1 MPRHTIAVGN
11 VTVTSL
17 SDGRLEMP
25 VTSFFP
31 SVPRAD
37 WDPYRDE
44 LTVEGNIALNVGS
57 FLVRSQAKTIL
68 VDTGLGGSDRGFG
81 DAVFG
86 GLLDDLRANAVD
98 VEDVDLVFITHLHR
112 DHVGWNLTQDTDRVR
127 PTFPKARYLLP
138 RADWD
143 VYTRRDGL
151 SAFAYI
157 REQVTP
163 SGGSGRPRSD
173 RGRARGHRRGY
184 VAAHS
189 GPHAR
194 PYQPSALLARR
205 ARRHTGRRRTPS
217 GAGAGD
223 RLEPAGG
230 RRPGDVDGE
239 PARTHG
245 PDRARRCGGRLR
257 PLPGARLRPP
267 RPRQGPPILAGAVM
281 TGYDREKKC
290 TRSI

>member
-25 VTSFFP
+25 VTGFFP

-68 VDTGLGGSDRGFG
+68 VDTGLGGSDRGFE

-143 VYTRRDGL
+143 AYTRRDGL

-163 SGGSGRPRSD
+163 LEGLGVLDLIEGEHAVTGEVTSLPTPGHTPGHTSLLISSDGERAAILGDAAHHPAQAQETGWSPRADADPETATASRRGLMDRIERDGAVAVSGHFPAPGFGRLVRV
-173 RGRARGHRRGY
+173 RGRRYWR
-184 VAAHS
+184 
-189 GPHAR
+189 
-194 PYQPSALLARR
+194 AL
-205 ARRHTGRRRTPS
+205 
-217 GAGAGD
+217 
-223 RLEPAGG
+223 
-230 RRPGDVDGE
+230 
-239 PARTHG
+239 
-245 PDRARRCGGRLR
+245 
-257 PLPGARLRPP
+257 
-267 RPRQGPPILAGAVM
+267 
-281 TGYDREKKC
+281 
-290 TRSI
+290 